1 MIEEKKSKKITLL
14 ITKSMDNKLNSE
26 CYRLERP
33 KSNLLRVLLTE
44 YLNRLENHQ

>member
-1 MIEEKKSKKITLL
+1 MIEEKLSVKITIL
-14 ITKSMDNKLNSE
+14 ISRSMSNRLKKE

-44 YLNRLENHQ
+44 YLNRIEKCQ